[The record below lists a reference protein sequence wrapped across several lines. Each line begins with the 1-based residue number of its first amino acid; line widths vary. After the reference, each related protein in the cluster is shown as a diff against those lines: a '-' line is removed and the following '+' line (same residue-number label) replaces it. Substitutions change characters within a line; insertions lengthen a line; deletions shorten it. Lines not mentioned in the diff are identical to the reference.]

1 MRGQRLFVRPI
12 DDQDHDGVRAFL
24 ERHADGARVP
34 EFGLVGKLVG
44 ELVAVMTIAVTPDA
58 IRIDDLVV
66 APELRRKRIGRVML
80 DELDALA
87 AKMERNWLIV
97 ERARDARQFFERVGF
112 VPEGD
117 RMVRRVGRVR
127 R

>member
-12 DDQDHDGVRAFL
+12 DDQDHESVRAFL
-24 ERHADGARVP
+24 QRHADGALVP
-34 EFGLVGKLVG
+34 ECGLVGKLVG
-44 ELVAVMTIAVTPDA
+44 ELVAVMTIAVTNEA
-58 IRIDDLVV
+58 IRVDDLVV

-80 DELDALA
+80 DELDGLA

-97 ERARDARQFFERVGF
+97 ERARDAQPFFERVGF
-112 VPEGD
+112 VPEGE
-117 RMVRRVGRVR
+117 RMVRRVR

>member
-12 DDQDHDGVRAFL
+12 DDQDHESVRAFL
-24 ERHADGARVP
+24 QRHADDARVP

-44 ELVAVMTIAVTPDA
+44 ELVAVMTIAVTNEA
-58 IRIDDLVV
+58 IRVDDLVV

-80 DELDALA
+80 DELDGLA
-87 AKMERNWLIV
+87 AKLERDWLIV
-97 ERARDARQFFERVGF
+97 ERARDAQPFFERVGF
-112 VPEGD
+112 VPEGN
-117 RMVRRVGRVR
+117 RMVRRVR